1 MSSTDRAW
9 ILACAVTAGAFAAG
23 STLVPSVVT
32 ILLLISLFWQN
43 WLDHKRSA
51 QQQAER
57 RNPA

>member
-23 STLVPSVVT
+23 DTLAATVVT

-51 QQQAER
+51 RQYAGQR
-57 RNPA
+57 DPA